1 MFDYKDALF
10 FTSYFQ
16 NHPDFNLVEEF
27 KESDDEGEKNIYVGL
42 VEVKNTI
49 HPLIIRVEIP
59 FTFPHSKLT
68 FRTKSLSGYPHLIH
82 NGKIKYGD
90 WFCLNTP
97 FAESVVEQLN
107 QEISRLKEWIT
118 RQMRPDLPAVIKDD
132 SVLKALALSNAY
144 EWENPDEVKEFSSDA
159 MLTFVGNF
167 EKNADNFSDKLGYFH
182 CIKTHDNRYYAF
194 KNEHSFTKYKLPY
207 IIVEKDYI
215 STEIFDDFLKLKRF
229 FDWDSTNCSHL
240 LKDIRINEDWE
251 FIENYSCGNINLNEE
266 EALQI
271 IKDLRTELSKE
282 VSYLSENSNDI
293 KVAIRRFREKRCST
307 KINVPHTHKSRILSY
322 LDKIEQSVYV
332 NHGIKRK
339 LEIDDKGI
347 EYDAEDA
354 IIDDYLENGQYEFK
368 AFALGVKSIDSIDW
382 LIFLTRDCSINE
394 NEETISYDLGFG
406 CVAFTRNTSVP
417 LLYLGTQSIDF
428 SMFFGRGCLCSSL
441 REKRIAIVGLGAIG
455 SMVAESL
462 AHSGISKIGLWD
474 SDIIEP
480 GNICRSTYSLA
491 DIGESKV
498 RAIANK
504 IISINPFIDAR
515 EIKAHGYWYM
525 HNANYCEYIEG
536 SFYDNVNYKSQED
549 SIKEIQEFDM
559 IIDCT
564 GSNEMLH
571 FLSYTVPQNKLISLC
586 ITNHANELVCT
597 TNADGNAFELR
608 KAYLSRIEQ
617 DTKNFYIEGSG
628 CYSPTFLAKYFDIAS
643 LVNSC
648 IRELDNT
655 TNEGKVMHSCV
666 LSHCKS
672 GILIDHIHTY
682 KLKDYN
688 IYLNIPEETILDA
701 KEMTMTD
708 GSCLGYILGC
718 YSADGKQIMITN
730 IVEYLSAKEKLN
742 DAYSTSKGIIDYI
755 GDYAYSDYE
764 NDSYSSD
771 LFDSIAAKSA
781 DDEINT
787 NNPLLIIKKKD
798 GSLSFLLF
806 INNEL
811 VPFEEMN

>member
-27 KESDDEGEKNIYVGL
+27 KESDDEDEKNIYVGL

-118 RQMRPDLPAVIKDD
+118 RQMRADLPAVIEDT
-132 SVLKALALSNAY
+132 SVRSALALANAY
-144 EWENPDEVKEFSSDA
+144 EWENPDEVKEFSSNA
-159 MLTFVGNF
+159 TFTFVGDF
-167 EKNADNFSDKLGYFH
+167 EKDADNFPDKLGFLH

-194 KNEHSFTKYKLPY
+194 KCKQTFTNYKLPY
-207 IIVEKDYI
+207 IIVDELPNQIDKL
-215 STEIFDDFLKLKRF
+215 DDFIKLRENYGWS
-229 FDWDSTNCSHL
+229 DDICSHL
-240 LKDIRINEDWE
+240 LKSIDTNNTWQISDHSSFFGIN
-251 FIENYSCGNINLNEE
+251 ISEE
-266 EALQI
+266 EALQQI
-271 IKDLRTELSKE
+271 NYIRQELAKQT
-282 VSYLSENSNDI
+282 SYVTGTRSEHGGFILNRN
-293 KVAIRRFREKRCST
+293 KPQ
-307 KINVPHTHKSRILSY
+307 KINVLPVHKNLILSF
-322 LDKIEQSVYV
+322 LDEIEPSIHT
-332 NHGIKRK
+332 NHGVKIDPKRIIVDNPT
-339 LEIDDKGI
+339 EEEYEQQAMIDDWI
-347 EYDAEDA
+347 EF
-354 IIDDYLENGQYEFK
+354 GQFEFK
-368 AFALGVKSIDSIDW
+368 PFIFGVKVDQRIYW
-382 LIFLTRDCSINE
+382 LLLYTNHTTTKSE
-394 NEETISYDLGFG
+394 SVSYDLG
-406 CVAFTRNTSVP
+406 VRQISIKRNKSITLWRVS
-417 LLYLGTQSIDF
+417 TQSIDS
-428 SMFFGRGCLCSSL
+428 SMFFGRGCLCDNL
-441 REKRIAIVGLGAIG
+441 KKKRIAIVGLGAIG

-462 AHSGISKIGLWD
+462 AHSGVSKIGLWD

-480 GNICRSTYSLA
+480 GNICRSTYTLA

-498 RAIANK
+498 QAIENK
-504 IISINPFIDAR
+504 IKSINPFIEAK
-515 EIKAHGYWYM
+515 EIKAHGHWFM
-525 HNANYCEYIEG
+525 HNANYSEYVEG

-549 SIKEIQEFDM
+549 SLKEIQDFDM

-571 FLSYTVPQNKLISLC
+571 FLSYAVPKNELVSLC

-617 DTKNFYIEGSG
+617 DTKNFYVEGSG

-643 LVNSC
+643 LVNCC
-648 IRELDNT
+648 IRNLDNT
-655 TNEGKVMHSCV
+655 INEGKIMHSCV

-672 GILIDHIHTY
+672 GILIDYIHTY
-682 KLKDYN
+682 KLKDYK

-708 GSCLGYILGC
+708 GSCLGYVLGC
-718 YSADGKQIMITN
+718 YSADGKQIMITH

-755 GDYAYSDYE
+755 GDYAYSNYE

>member
-16 NHPDFNLVEEF
+16 NHPDFNLVEVF
-27 KESDDEGEKNIYVGL
+27 KESDDEDEKNIYVGL

-118 RQMRPDLPAVIKDD
+118 RQMRADLPAVIEDP
-132 SVLKALALSNAY
+132 SVRSALALANAY
-144 EWENPDEVKEFSSDA
+144 EWENPDEVKEFRSNA
-159 MLTFVGNF
+159 TFTFVGDF
-167 EKNADNFSDKLGYFH
+167 EKNADNFPDKLGYLH
-182 CIKTHDNRYYAF
+182 CIKTPDNRFYAF
-194 KNEHSFTKYKLPY
+194 NGKQSFTNYKLPY
-207 IIVEKDYI
+207 IIVDEFPKSFDVL
-215 STEIFDDFLKLKRF
+215 DDFLKLKENYA
-229 FDWDSTNCSHL
+229 WNNEICMHI
-240 LKDIRINEDWE
+240 LKDFETSGAWKIIDNSRWHGISLSKDEALRKINE
-251 FIENYSCGNINLNEE
+251 IREE
-266 EALQI
+266 L
-271 IKDLRTELSKE
+271 DKE
-282 VSYLSENSNDI
+282 VSYIGSACDNKSKTRVFPI
-293 KVAIRRFREKRCST
+293 
-307 KINVPHTHKSRILSY
+307 HKNLILSY
-322 LDKIEQSVYV
+322 LDKIEPSIHNNNGVKIEPMKVGDCYDDEEE
-332 NHGIKRK
+332 NINESYRFKHFAFGFKDGNEIKWLVFYTNYIAVK
-339 LEIDDKGI
+339 AESID
-347 EYDAEDA
+347 Y
-354 IIDDYLENGQYEFK
+354 N
-368 AFALGVKSIDSIDW
+368 LGVRHISVSRDVRIPLRYMSVQSIDS
-382 LIFLTRDCSINE
+382 
-394 NEETISYDLGFG
+394 Y
-406 CVAFTRNTSVP
+406 
-417 LLYLGTQSIDF
+417 
-428 SMFFGRGCLCSSL
+428 MFFGRGCLCNNL

-462 AHSGISKIGLWD
+462 VHSGINKIGLWD

-491 DIGESKV
+491 DLGESKV
-498 RAIANK
+498 QAIAKK
-504 IISINPFIDAR
+504 IRSINPFIEAK
-515 EIKAHGYWYM
+515 EIKAHGYWFM
-525 HNANYCEYIEG
+525 HNVNYNEYVEG
-536 SFYDNVNYKSQED
+536 SFYDNVNYKSQEE
-549 SIKEIQEFDM
+549 SLKEIQDFDM

-571 FLSYTVPQNKLISLC
+571 FLSYAVPEKELISLC

-617 DTKNFYIEGSG
+617 DTKNFYVEGSG

-643 LVNSC
+643 LVNCC
-648 IRELDNT
+648 IRRLDSTIND
-655 TNEGKVMHSCV
+655 GKIMHSYV
-666 LSHCKS
+666 LSHCNN
-672 GILIDHIHTY
+672 GILIDYIHTY

-688 IYLNIPEETILDA
+688 IYLNIPEETILDT
-701 KEMTMTD
+701 KEMTKTD
-708 GSCLGYILGC
+708 GSYLGYVLGC
-718 YSADGKQIMITN
+718 YSADGKQIMITH
-730 IVEYLSAKEKLN
+730 IVEYSSAKEKLN